1 MFLNTNSI
9 LVTNNMFSNF
19 NKLKTIYIRN
29 CSQDLVIK
37 FKSQL
42 INDNVIIY

>member
-1 MFLNTNSI
+1 
-9 LVTNNMFSNF
+9 MFSNC
-19 NKLKTIYIRN
+19 NKLKTIYMKN

-37 FKSQL
+37 FKAQL

>member
-1 MFLNTNSI
+1 M
-9 LVTNNMFSNF
+9 NNMFSNY
-19 NKLKTIYIRN
+19 NKLKTIYMKN

-37 FKSQL
+37 FKEQL

>member
-1 MFLNTNSI
+1 M
-9 LVTNNMFSNF
+9 NNMFSNC
-19 NKLKTIYIRN
+19 NKLKTIYMKN

-37 FKSQL
+37 FKAQF